1 MLGRNYSAR
10 ARWRTRARW
19 RRCASIL
26 SGWSAIGKLSSGL
39 RVNQNLSALQESRG
53 KSPRRYNSLV
63 RQPMRHVMALRISK
77 AVLVFAIALFYTI
90 LVLNNITDYG
100 SNYEFVRHVLMMDST
115 FPGNHGMWRAV
126 NSSLVHTVFYIGI
139 IAWES
144 VTMLLCWWAGVR
156 LLKSYR
162 ADTAQ
167 FATALNFAVI
177 ALTTSLLMWLVAF
190 LDVGGEWFLMWQSQ
204 IWNGQQ
210 EAFRMFTIVG
220 VVFLVVVQRD
230 PTPD

>member
-1 MLGRNYSAR
+1 MPH
-10 ARWRTRARW
+10 
-19 RRCASIL
+19 
-26 SGWSAIGKLSSGL
+26 AIAF
-39 RVNQNLSALQESRG
+39 RVC
-53 KSPRRYNSLV
+53 
-63 RQPMRHVMALRISK
+63 K
-77 AVLVFAIALFYTI
+77 AVLVFAIALFHTI

-115 FPGNHGMWRAV
+115 FPGNHAMWRAV
-126 NSSLVHTVFYIGI
+126 NSPLVHTVFYLAI

-144 VTMLLCWWAGVR
+144 ITMVLCCWAGVR

-167 FATALNFAVI
+167 FAAALNVAVI

-204 IWNGQQ
+204 MWNGQ
-210 EAFRMFTIVG
+210 EAAFRMFTVVG
-220 VVFLVVVQRD
+220 VVLLVVVQRE

>member
-1 MLGRNYSAR
+1 
-10 ARWRTRARW
+10 
-19 RRCASIL
+19 
-26 SGWSAIGKLSSGL
+26 
-39 RVNQNLSALQESRG
+39 
-53 KSPRRYNSLV
+53 
-63 RQPMRHVMALRISK
+63 MALRVFK
-77 AVLVFAIALFYTI
+77 AVLVLAIALFYTI

-115 FPGNHGMWRAV
+115 LPGNHLMGRAV
-126 NSSLVHTVFYIGI
+126 NSPLVYAAFYISI

-156 LLKSYR
+156 LLNSYR
-162 ADTAQ
+162 ADREQ
-167 FATALNFAVI
+167 FAAALNVAVI

-190 LDVGGEWFLMWQSQ
+190 LDVGGEWFLMWQSKM
-204 IWNGQQ
+204 WNGQE

-220 VVFLVVVQRD
+220 VVFLVVVQRE

>member
-1 MLGRNYSAR
+1 MAR
-10 ARWRTRARW
+10 SSSFLFVFITQSFITDEQLLALFFQGYVEAPIAFSLPRHL
-19 RRCASIL
+19 CAL
-26 SGWSAIGKLSSGL
+26 P
-39 RVNQNLSALQESRG
+39 ES
-53 KSPRRYNSLV
+53 SPRRYNSRV
-63 RQPMRHVMALRISK
+63 RQPIRHVMALRVSK

-115 FPGNHGMWRAV
+115 FPGNHGMWRAI
-126 NSSLVHTVFYIGI
+126 NSPVVHTVFYIGI
-139 IAWES
+139 ITWES
-144 VTMLLCWWAGVR
+144 VTMLLCWWGGVR

-162 ADTAQ
+162 ADAAQ
-167 FATALNFAVI
+167 FTAAQNVAVI

-190 LDVGGEWFLMWQSQ
+190 LDVGGEWFLMWQSR
-204 IWNGQQ
+204 IWNGQE

-220 VVFLVVVQRD
+220 LVFLVVLQRE

>member
-1 MLGRNYSAR
+1 
-10 ARWRTRARW
+10 
-19 RRCASIL
+19 
-26 SGWSAIGKLSSGL
+26 
-39 RVNQNLSALQESRG
+39 
-53 KSPRRYNSLV
+53 
-63 RQPMRHVMALRISK
+63 MRHGMALRVSK
-77 AVLVFAIALFYTI
+77 VALVFAIALFYTI
-90 LVLNNITDYG
+90 LVLNNLTDYG

-115 FPGNHGMWRAV
+115 LPGNHLMWRAV
-126 NSSLVHTVFYIGI
+126 NSPLVHTVFYIGI

-162 ADTAQ
+162 ADRAQ
-167 FATALNFAVI
+167 FAAALNVAVI

-204 IWNGQQ
+204 IWNGQ
-210 EAFRMFTIVG
+210 EAAFRMFTIVG
-220 VVFLVVVQRD
+220 VVFLVVVQRE